1 MVTWRCLTKASATRD
16 ASVVV
21 AEEALPD
28 LPDEKWPRPGGEAL
42 RAPPGAVGEA
52 PRDLP
57 GAAGEALRALPG
69 AVGEAL
75 RDLPGAVGEA
85 LRALPGAVGEALRA
99 LPGAVGEALRALPG
113 AAGEVLRD
121 LPGATGRVDKERGFL
136 PERDL
141 PRLSADP
148 AGMSEEARGIRPA
161 GINEAARELAVKEWG
176 GAANQAQRPI
186 AAKKQMIS
194 LRILWDSL
202 NV

>member
-69 AVGEAL
+69 AVGEAR
-75 RDLPGAVGEA
+75 RDLPGAG
-85 LRALPGAVGEALRA
+85 GEALRA

-176 GAANQAQRPI
+176 GRESGAAANRRQEADDLFEDTLGLSERLTF
-186 AAKKQMIS
+186 S
-194 LRILWDSL
+194 LFLSL
-202 NV
+202 

>member
-21 AEEALPD
+21 AEEAPPD
-28 LPDEKWPRPGGEAL
+28 LPDEKGPRPGGEAL

-75 RDLPGAVGEA
+75 RD
-85 LRALPGAVGEALRA
+85 LPGAVGEALRA

-176 GAANQAQRPI
+176 GGAANQAQRPI